1 MYFLRLILDKS
12 IFLFNIYVEEVISM
26 KYGYVRVSTAQ
37 QHIDRQI
44 DSLLKMG
51 LDKNSIYIDCES
63 GKDFNRKNYK
73 KLIRKLKKDDLL
85 IIKSIDRLGRN
96 YNTIIEEWRLI
107 TKSKGANIVVI
118 DMPLLD
124 TRIDGKNLVSK
135 LISDIVLQVL
145 SFVAQNER
153 ETLHIRQAE
162 GIKAAKARGVKFG
175 RPRIS
180 LPFNYKV
187 VAKQY
192 LNKEITNKKACDI
205 LGMTRGSFFRYLKE
219 MNINSTNKTKT

>member
-1 MYFLRLILDKS
+1 
-12 IFLFNIYVEEVISM
+12 M

-44 DSLLKMG
+44 DALLEMG
-51 LDKNSIYIDCES
+51 LDLSSIYIDYES

-73 KLIRKLKKDDLL
+73 KLVKKLKKDDLL
-85 IIKSIDRLGRN
+85 IIKSIDRLGRD
-96 YNTIIEEWRLI
+96 YNMIIEEWRLI
-107 TKSKGANIVVI
+107 TKEKEADIVVI

-124 TRIDGKNLVSK
+124 TRIEGKNLVGK
-135 LISDIVLQVL
+135 FISDIVLQVL

-153 ETLHIRQAE
+153 ETMRIRQAE
-162 GIKAAKARGVKFG
+162 GIKTAKARGVKFG
-175 RPRIS
+175 RPRII
-180 LPFNYKV
+180 LPPNYEII
-187 VAKQY
+187 ARQY

-219 MNINSTNKTKT
+219 INIK

>member
-1 MYFLRLILDKS
+1 
-12 IFLFNIYVEEVISM
+12 M

-44 DSLLKMG
+44 DALLELG
-51 LDKNSIYIDCES
+51 LDKSSIYIDYES

-73 KLIRKLKKDDLL
+73 KLIKKIKKDDLI

-96 YNTIIEEWRLI
+96 YNMIIDEWRLI
-107 TKSKGANIVVI
+107 TKEKEADIMVI

-124 TRIDGKNLVSK
+124 TRIEGKNLVGK
-135 LISDIVLQVL
+135 FISDIVLQVL

-153 ETLHIRQAE
+153 ETMRVRQAE
-162 GIKAAKARGVKFG
+162 GIRTAKARGVKFG
-175 RPRIS
+175 RPRITIPCNFE
-180 LPFNYKV
+180 L

-192 LNKEITNKKACDI
+192 LKKEITNQKACEI
-205 LGMTRGSFFRYLKE
+205 LGMTRGSFFRYMKE
-219 MNINSTNKTKT
+219 LNIG